1 MTEFDS
7 RVEPES
13 HAQDP
18 VVWGTSACP
27 LTACG
32 VAELLL
38 DAVAIGPG
46 EMLLDLAA
54 GLGHGAGLASQRGAI
69 ATGIDRHEALLDQA
83 RRRYPNALYYLGDPE
98 SLVFASGFFA
108 AVVHHVGTI
117 DTPSRTTLTEAHRVL
132 APRGRYAAVIQ
143 LGPAVGGHRSTLPE
157 TDPHPITDAARL
169 RASWEAAGFI
179 DLRIVGSQIPRQ
191 SANLAESRQSET
203 GIAAAAPQAQSPVAQ
218 QPADCWPMILVCG
231 RKPAST

>member
-1 MTEFDS
+1 
-7 RVEPES
+7 
-13 HAQDP
+13 
-18 VVWGTSACP
+18 
-27 LTACG
+27 
-32 VAELLL
+32 
-38 DAVAIGPG
+38 
-46 EMLLDLAA
+46 
-54 GLGHGAGLASQRGAI
+54 
-69 ATGIDRHEALLDQA
+69 
-83 RRRYPNALYYLGDPE
+83 
-98 SLVFASGFFA
+98 
-108 AVVHHVGTI
+108 
-117 DTPSRTTLTEAHRVL
+117 
-132 APRGRYAAVIQ
+132 VIQ

>member
-27 LTACG
+27 LTAFG

-38 DAVAIGPG
+38 DALAIGPG

-69 ATGIDRHEALLDQA
+69 ATGIARREALLDQA

-98 SLVFASGFFA
+98 SLVFASGFFTA
-108 AVVHHVGTI
+108 LVHHAGTI
-117 DTPSRTTLTEAHRVL
+117 DTPSRTTLAEAYRVL
-132 APRGRYAAVIQ
+132 APGGRYAAAIQ
-143 LGPAVGGHRSTLPE
+143 LGPAVGGPRSARPE
-157 TDPHPITDAARL
+157 ADPYSTTNAAQV
-169 RASWEAAGFI
+169 RASWEAVGFI
-179 DLRIVGSQIPRQ
+179 DLRIVVSQIPRQ

-218 QPADCWPMILVCG
+218 QPADCWAMILVCS